1 MQIVF
6 HIGANCTDQ
15 DRLLKSLI
23 KNAESFAKQG
33 VKVPG
38 PGKYRRLI
46 RETIQALDG
55 AAPAPDAREIMLDAI
70 LDDEQC
76 NRLVMSHSKFMC
88 VQRRIFEN
96 RIFYELAEQKLLGLA
111 SLFAEDELEIC
122 LGIRNPAT
130 FLPAIHDGSGIEDFD
145 DFMRGISP
153 FEVRWSDLVARIR
166 AILPTATLTV
176 WCNEDTPLIWAQ
188 LIRELAGVDPLTKIT
203 GGFDLLSTI
212 MSPDGMKRFVAY
224 LKANP
229 PQTEQQKRRIIAAF
243 LERYALED
251 QVEDEIDIPGWTD
264 ETVARLSAL
273 YEDDLDRIARMSGVN
288 FIAP

>member
-15 DRLLKSLI
+15 DRLLKSLL
-23 KNAESFAKQG
+23 KNAETFAKQG

-55 AAPAPDAREIMLDAI
+55 APPADDTREILLDAI
-70 LDDEQC
+70 LDDEHC

-96 RIFYELAEQKLLGLA
+96 RIFYEIAEQKLLGLA
-111 SLFAEDELEIC
+111 NLFAGDELEIC
-122 LGIRNPAT
+122 LAIRNPAT
-130 FLPAIHDGSGIEDFD
+130 FLPATYQGSEIDTFD
-145 DFMRGISP
+145 NFMRGLPPS
-153 FEVRWSDLVARIR
+153 EVRWSDLVARIR
-166 AILPTATLTV
+166 AILPHAGVTV

-188 LIRELAGVDPLTKIT
+188 LIRELAGVDPLTRIT

-243 LERYALED
+243 LERYAIDTEI
-251 QVEDEIDIPGWTD
+251 EDEIDLPGWTD
-264 ETVARLSAL
+264 DTINHLTAL
-273 YEDDLDRIARMSGVN
+273 YDQDIDRIAQMPGVN

>member
-6 HIGANCTDQ
+6 HIGANCTDN
-15 DRLLKSLI
+15 DRLLKSML
-23 KNAESFAKQG
+23 KNADGFAQQG

-38 PGKYRRLI
+38 PSKYRRLI
-46 RETIQALDG
+46 RETIQALG
-55 AAPAPDAREIMLDAI
+55 SAQPGPDTREILLDAI

-88 VQRRIFEN
+88 IQRRIFEN
-96 RIFYELAEQKLLGLA
+96 SIFYEIAEQKLEGLA
-111 SLFAEDELEIC
+111 RLFPNDELEIF
-122 LGIRNPAT
+122 LAIRNPAT
-130 FLPAIHDGSGIEDFD
+130 FIPAIYDGSGVDTYSE
-145 DFMRGISP
+145 FMRGIDP
-153 FEVRWSDLVARIR
+153 MDLRWSDLVARIR
-166 AILPTATLTV
+166 TILPNAALTV

-188 LIRELAGVDPLTKIT
+188 LIRELAGVDPLTRIT

-243 LERYALED
+243 LERYAVED
-251 QVEDEIDIPGWTD
+251 EVEDEIDLPGWTQA
-264 ETVARLSAL
+264 TVAHLSRL
-273 YEDDLDRIARMSGVN
+273 YDEDVDRIARMQGVN